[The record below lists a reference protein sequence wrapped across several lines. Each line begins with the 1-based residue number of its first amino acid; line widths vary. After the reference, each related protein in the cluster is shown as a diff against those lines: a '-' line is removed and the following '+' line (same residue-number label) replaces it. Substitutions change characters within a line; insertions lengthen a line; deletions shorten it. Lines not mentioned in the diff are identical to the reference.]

1 MTKKE
6 IVKIIDESKS
16 LEEAAGTL
24 AAMSANML
32 VEAGICPEEWF
43 KDKKNASAFFASVLP
58 FAILGEAIA
67 ARTFSKAFDKVKAE
81 KKNKENA

>member
-24 AAMSANML
+24 AAISANKL
-32 VEAGICPEEWF
+32 VEAGICSEEWF
-43 KDKKNASAFFASVLP
+43 KDKKNSKAFCDAVLP
-58 FAILGEAIA
+58 FAILGETIA
-67 ARTFSKAFDKVKAE
+67 FRIISSAFDKVKAKV
-81 KKNKENA
+81 KK